1 MWNIQRELTGRTEAT
16 FMDAPAK
23 YSSVFDFAARVSL
36 YFCRDF
42 LTAKLKTRHLR
53 DNR

>member
-1 MWNIQRELTGRTEAT
+1 MWNTQKGLTGKMEAT

-42 LTAKLKTRHLR
+42 
-53 DNR
+53 